1 MVPGHPVLV
10 LVPQVTPELSLSL
23 VRMALGRVG
32 LSTALCRGDSEPS
45 LGPCPHR
52 HSLLRLCCG
61 HPRGFAPDQGTA
73 TPFFSPLIPAQGKPF
88 LDFSVI
94 TYRLLCSSQVFR
106 LLGLETECSHRG
118 SSQLPPLSLLS
129 WEKEH
134 GVQDLPKRDR
144 GQRGRYLRNVTPL
157 PSVHQMAQCP
167 AFRKWLLKNERVRE

>member
-32 LSTALCRGDSEPS
+32 LSTALCRRDSEPS

-61 HPRGFAPDQGTA
+61 HPWGFAPDQGTA
-73 TPFFSPLIPAQGKPF
+73 TPFFSPLILAQGKPL
-88 LDFSVI
+88 LDFSVV

-106 LLGLETECSHRG
+106 LRGLEAECSHRG

-129 WEKEH
+129 
-134 GVQDLPKRDR
+134 
-144 GQRGRYLRNVTPL
+144 
-157 PSVHQMAQCP
+157 
-167 AFRKWLLKNERVRE
+167 

>member
-129 WEKEH
+129 
-134 GVQDLPKRDR
+134 
-144 GQRGRYLRNVTPL
+144 
-157 PSVHQMAQCP
+157 
-167 AFRKWLLKNERVRE
+167 